1 VRALIQR
8 VSHASVTVDNV
19 EVGKIK
25 LGLLVFLGISSD
37 DSYSDIDYLVH
48 KLKNLR
54 IFNDASGR
62 MNLSISEVNGSFLV
76 ISQFTLF
83 ASTKKGNRPSFV
95 RAGEPEKA
103 AQLFNDFVSM
113 LESSS
118 NLQVETGRFGEDMQV
133 DLSNS
138 GPVTIIL
145 DSKLKEY

>member
-1 VRALIQR
+1 MRAVIQR

-54 IFNDASGR
+54 IFNDSSGR
-62 MNLSISEVNGSFLV
+62 MNLSISEVTGSFLV

-103 AQLFNDFVSM
+103 AQLFNDFVSI

-133 DLSNS
+133 ELSNS
-138 GPVTIIL
+138 GPVSIIL

>member
-1 VRALIQR
+1 MRALIQR

-54 IFNDASGR
+54 IFNDASER

>member
-1 VRALIQR
+1 MRALIQR

>member
-1 VRALIQR
+1 MRALIQR

-54 IFNDASGR
+54 IFNDSSGR

-103 AQLFNDFVSM
+103 AQLFNDFVSI

-133 DLSNS
+133 ELSNS
-138 GPVTIIL
+138 GPVSIIL

>member
-1 VRALIQR
+1 MRALIQR

-25 LGLLVFLGISSD
+25 LGLLVFIGISSD

-54 IFNDASGR
+54 IFNDSSGR

-103 AQLFNDFVSM
+103 SQLFNDFVSM